1 MPNVATSAYNTAED
15 VLVRLRT
22 IMNDSEVQGGDVLT
36 DSAPFAFDLLNSGFE
51 RVQLELA
58 KVGVEVSVE
67 TVWLI
72 GLPSMPT
79 VDPEARLVVA
89 DDGTHIVYP
98 NGVGNA
104 DYDTPTLPTDMILPL
119 KLWERQTGTTT
130 FPNEMRQPNGGLLE
144 MNQMQFLV
152 DWEWQT
158 DELRFR
164 GALQSQDVKLKYERA
179 LAKLAA
185 PGDPV
190 PIRGVVNA
198 AAYFAAY
205 RFAQSRGGMIAPQFK
220 QEANEEIFLLQQ
232 LSTRRRQRKQ
242 VRRKPYS
249 GRSGRGHIFL

>member
-1 MPNVATSAYNTAED
+1 MPVVATSAYNTAED

-22 IMNDSEVQGGDVLT
+22 IMNDSEVEGGDVLT
-36 DSAPFAFDLLNSGFE
+36 DSAPFTFDLLNSAFE

-58 KVGVEVSVE
+58 KVGVEVAVE
-67 TVWLI
+67 TAWLI

-79 VDPEARLVVA
+79 VDPEARLVLD
-89 DDGTHIVYP
+89 DDGTHVVYP

-104 DYDTPTLPTDMILPL
+104 DYDSPQLPTDLVMPL
-119 KLWERQTGTTT
+119 KLWERQTATTT
-130 FPNEMRQPNGGLLE
+130 FPDEMRQPNGGLSE
-144 MNQMQFLV
+144 MNQQNFLV

-158 DELRFR
+158 DEIRFR
-164 GALQSQDVKLKYERA
+164 GALQSQDVKIKYERA
-179 LAKLAA
+179 LLKLIA
-185 PGDPV
+185 PTDHV

-220 QEANEEIFLLQQ
+220 QEAMDEIFLLQQ

-249 GRSGRGHIFL
+249 GSGGRGHIFL